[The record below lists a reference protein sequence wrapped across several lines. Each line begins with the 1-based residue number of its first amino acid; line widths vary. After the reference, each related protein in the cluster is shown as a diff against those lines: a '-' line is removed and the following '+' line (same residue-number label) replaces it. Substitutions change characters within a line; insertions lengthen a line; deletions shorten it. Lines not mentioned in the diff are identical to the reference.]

1 MQFSYIFVHFRI
13 MEYPQPGRMVEWCR
27 IRGGQ
32 NLVDQNNFVYRKA
45 RFSPDKAKQFFKWF
59 CYITVDPSTHAL

>member
-1 MQFSYIFVHFRI
+1 
-13 MEYPQPGRMVEWCR
+13 MEHSRVEWLNGAESE
-27 IRGGQ
+27 GGQ

-59 CYITVDPSTHAL
+59 CYITVDPSTPAL